1 MSILRLPKNLDTV
14 FLPPGLI
21 DNTETVCYIWSSHK
35 LKYKLYI
42 LYYELASPASYGFH
56 NL

>member
-14 FLPPGLI
+14 FLTPGLI

-42 LYYELASPASYGFH
+42 LYYELASPASYGFN